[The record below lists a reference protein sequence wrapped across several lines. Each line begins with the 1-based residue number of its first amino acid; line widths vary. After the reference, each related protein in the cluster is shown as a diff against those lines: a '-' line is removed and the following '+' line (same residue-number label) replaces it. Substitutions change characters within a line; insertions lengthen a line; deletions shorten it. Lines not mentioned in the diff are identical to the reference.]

1 MTRLVE
7 FLTLVPPCFF
17 FFSFFFFPSP
27 LPFLRRKKGERKRGR
42 LEDFVTEIGGRLD
55 FGL

>member
-17 FFSFFFFPSP
+17 FFSFFFPSP
-27 LPFLRRKKGERKRGR
+27 FSFLRRKKGERKRGR

-55 FGL
+55 LGL

>member
-17 FFSFFFFPSP
+17 FFSFFFPSP

-55 FGL
+55 LGL